1 LKNSRWVAILRFLS
15 IILLFASAMLTVLL
29 LVQYSRL
36 RNTFPTGMTIGGV
49 PVAGLDQQAAAER
62 LTQAYGIPVELHYG
76 DAVIQARPAALG
88 FELDLESMIAA
99 ADLQRVNQPF
109 WSAFWDYLWNRLPS
123 NSTIPLRA
131 KIAEERLRA
140 YLVTEIAARYDQP
153 ATAALPVAETNSFQ
167 PGRPGSVLN
176 IDRGVEL
183 IKDALFSPG
192 ARVVNLTLG
201 QASSSRPSLQNL
213 QIMLQQTVDLSGFDG
228 VVEIYIQDLQ
238 TNQEIHFAYQ
248 QGQTIPPDVAFT
260 AASTMKIPIMIAT
273 FRRLPEPTPE
283 AMVKMIE
290 LMIERSENDPAD
302 RLMEVVMDRNLGPL
316 MVTEDLKTMGYQN
329 TFLAGYF
336 YPGAALLQRISTPA
350 NQRLDINT
358 GPDAY
363 NQTTTSDMGNIL
375 YDLYLCSETGGGTF
389 TAVFPGELSQA
400 ECRQMID
407 YLTKNRIGV
416 LIQAGLPEQTRIAN
430 KHGWIIEYDGLLHT
444 MGDAGIVYTPGGNYI
459 LVIFIHQPTQL
470 IFEPANLL
478 VAKLSRSI
486 YNYFNFSAQ

>member
-1 LKNSRWVAILRFLS
+1 
-15 IILLFASAMLTVLL
+15 
-29 LVQYSRL
+29 
-36 RNTFPTGMTIGGV
+36 
-49 PVAGLDQQAAAER
+49 
-62 LTQAYGIPVELHYG
+62 
-76 DAVIQARPAALG
+76 
-88 FELDLESMIAA
+88 
-99 ADLQRVNQPF
+99 
-109 WSAFWDYLWNRLPS
+109 
-123 NSTIPLRA
+123 
-131 KIAEERLRA
+131 
-140 YLVTEIAARYDQP
+140 
-153 ATAALPVAETNSFQ
+153 
-167 PGRPGSVLN
+167 
-176 IDRGVEL
+176 
-183 IKDALFSPG
+183 
-192 ARVVNLTLG
+192 
-201 QASSSRPSLQNL
+201 
-213 QIMLQQTVDLSGFDG
+213 
-228 VVEIYIQDLQ
+228 
-238 TNQEIHFAYQ
+238 
-248 QGQTIPPDVAFT
+248 VAFT